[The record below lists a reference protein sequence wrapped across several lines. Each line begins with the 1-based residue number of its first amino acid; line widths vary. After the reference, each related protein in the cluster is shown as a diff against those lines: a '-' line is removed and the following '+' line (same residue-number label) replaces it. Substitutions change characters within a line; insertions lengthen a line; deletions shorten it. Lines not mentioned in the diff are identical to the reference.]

1 MPLNCGPGEDSW
13 KSLGQQGDQTSQ
25 SYRKSVLNIHWK
37 DLMLKLKLQYLGH
50 LMQRADLLEKTLMLG
65 KTEGRRRTDA
75 RGWAGWMVS
84 LSQWPWVEQSSRR
97 WWRTCWSPW
106 GHKQLDMTEQLSTAQ
121 QQDPI
126 MVFLN
131 SFGDVIQPSYSLSS
145 PSPTALN
152 LSQHQG
158 FFQWSALC
166 NRWPKYWSF
175 SLSPSMS
182 IPGWFLWGLTGLIS

>member
-1 MPLNCGPGEDSW
+1 MASSTQWSW
-13 KSLGQQGDQTSQ
+13 IWATS
-25 SYRKSVLNIHWK
+25 VIVK
-37 DLMLKLKLQYLGH
+37 D
-50 LMQRADLLEKTLMLG
+50 RAAWCAG
-65 KTEGRRRTDA
+65 VHGVTE
-75 RGWAGWMVS
+75 
-84 LSQWPWVEQSSRR
+84 
-97 WWRTCWSPW
+97 
-106 GHKQLDMTEQLSTAQ
+106 LDGTEQLSTAQ

-131 SFGDVIQPSYSLSS
+131 SFGYVIQPSYSLSS
-145 PSPTALN
+145 LSPAAFN

-182 IPGWFLWGLTGLIS
+182 IPGWFLWGLTGLSPSSPRDSYQSSPALQFESINSLVFSLPYGPTLTSVRLCICGLCFIPWSRN